1 MEDSETEYGNGD
13 HDTVENDKVG
23 LILHDWISP
32 AFGHLSN
39 TEDTTHE
46 DGNKGHSKGANEQL
60 PTCGCHEL
68 NGRGFEGRAMLV
80 CSNGIVYDETGED
93 EEGEDLPYDTS
104 KHKVVSSLLL
114 C

>member
-1 MEDSETEYGNGD
+1 MEDSEAEYGDCN

-32 AFGHLSN
+32 TFGHLSD

-46 DGNKGHSKGANEQL
+46 DGNKGQGKTADENL
-60 PTCGCHEL
+60 PACSCHEL
-68 NGRGFEGRAMLV
+68 NGRGCKSGATFV
-80 CSNGIVYDETGED
+80 CSKGIVRDEKAKD

-104 KHKVVSSLLL
+104 KHKVVPSLLL
-114 C
+114 V